1 MKKIKAL
8 CLIIQVLYF
17 VNKSV
22 QDLNPVV
29 ITSRIV
35 GGRDATRF
43 EFPYMV
49 KIRHNFF
56 LFYTYL
62 YLISESEG
70 FNKKN

>member
-1 MKKIKAL
+1 MFSTQPLRLNGDEKNKMKKLKAF
-8 CLIIQVLYF
+8 CLIIQVLFF

-49 KIRHNFF
+49 KIIVIIMFV
-56 LFYTYL
+56 
-62 YLISESEG
+62 
-70 FNKKN
+70 

>member
-1 MKKIKAL
+1 MKEIKAL
-8 CLIIQVLYF
+8 SLIIQVLYF

-29 ITSRIV
+29 INSRIV

-49 KIRHNFF
+49 KISHN
-56 LFYTYL
+56 LFV
-62 YLISESEG
+62 
-70 FNKKN
+70 